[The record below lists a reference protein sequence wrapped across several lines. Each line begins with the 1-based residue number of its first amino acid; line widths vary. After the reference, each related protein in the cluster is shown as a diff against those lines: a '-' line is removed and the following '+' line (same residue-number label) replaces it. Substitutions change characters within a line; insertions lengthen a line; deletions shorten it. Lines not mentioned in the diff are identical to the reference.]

1 MVEEVVKRLMAA
13 LAGVDPGFEMGLQV
27 DCRQRCSGWR
37 FELEGLAKAM
47 VKGQQLAACL
57 LFVGA
62 KHFSIGGAP
71 LWPHGF
77 QFRLLTRWNRR

>member
-1 MVEEVVKRLMAA
+1 MAA
-13 LAGVDPGFEMGLQV
+13 LAGVVPGFEMGLQV
-27 DCRQRCSGWR
+27 DFRQRCSGWSSA
-37 FELEGLAKAM
+37 LKSLAKVM
-47 VKGQQLAACL
+47 VKEQQPAACL

-77 QFRLLTRWNRR
+77 YFRLLTRWNHR